1 VPFHPAMEMV
11 IVYGKK
17 GGRAV
22 KQRPRPPLASVEAP
36 HSHQG
41 AMDVVRGAVERVDLY
56 PNHVV
61 VTHLPWQPHATPP
74 PWNLAPVRDQGAGQR
89 LRQADLHLVKG
100 VGPDG
105 DGDEFDLPNRPPAHD
120 AETRDEDSVLV
131 GADYPATRLGER
143 EIVVGEGARREPE
156 ANHEG
161 AACSNGSRKEDGG
174 KKAGQIDRKRRLVA
188 SVGNAESAAAAAGF
202 GVVCGRCHH
211 RAHLRGYSLD
221 AQSAAGRPF
230 ARAQVAGELL
240 QNVVGIILLLL
251 ICLLVGLFAGTKTA
265 RKMIT
270 YLERGVLQYIPG
282 YMLIKTMA
290 ENAVGLDSH
299 DELKVALIRTDSG
312 WQLGFIVDKVND
324 SLFVVFAP
332 DAPNTMSGSVY
343 YVEIENMRHIDI
355 TQKEARQCI
364 RKLGLGSGQ
373 LFRDKLPVL

>member
-1 VPFHPAMEMV
+1 MKKILTIIRVTLFGGIFFIVPLV
-11 IVYGKK
+11 LLGII
-17 GGRAV
+17 
-22 KQRPRPPLASVEAP
+22 
-36 HSHQG
+36 
-41 AMDVVRGAVERVDLY
+41 
-56 PNHVV
+56 
-61 VTHLPWQPHATPP
+61 
-74 PWNLAPVRDQGAGQR
+74 
-89 LRQADLHLVKG
+89 LVKA
-100 VGPDG
+100 
-105 DGDEFDLPNRPPAHD
+105 FDIINKL
-120 AETRDEDSVLV
+120 T
-131 GADYPATRLGER
+131 
-143 EIVVGEGARREPE
+143 EPLL
-156 ANHEG
+156 
-161 AACSNGSRKEDGG
+161 K
-174 KKAGQIDRKRRLVA
+174 
-188 SVGNAESAAAAAGF
+188 
-202 GVVCGRCHH
+202 
-211 RAHLRGYSLD
+211 
-221 AQSAAGRPF
+221 PF
-230 ARAQVAGELL
+230 ARAQVANELL

-251 ICLLVGLFAGTKTA
+251 ICLLAGLFAGTKTA

-332 DAPNTMSGSVY
+332 DAPNTLSGSVY

>member
-1 VPFHPAMEMV
+1 MKKILKIVRVTLFGGIFFIVPLV
-11 IVYGKK
+11 LLGII
-17 GGRAV
+17 
-22 KQRPRPPLASVEAP
+22 
-36 HSHQG
+36 
-41 AMDVVRGAVERVDLY
+41 
-56 PNHVV
+56 
-61 VTHLPWQPHATPP
+61 
-74 PWNLAPVRDQGAGQR
+74 
-89 LRQADLHLVKG
+89 LVKA
-100 VGPDG
+100 
-105 DGDEFDLPNRPPAHD
+105 FDIINRL
-120 AETRDEDSVLV
+120 T
-131 GADYPATRLGER
+131 
-143 EIVVGEGARREPE
+143 EPLL
-156 ANHEG
+156 
-161 AACSNGSRKEDGG
+161 K
-174 KKAGQIDRKRRLVA
+174 
-188 SVGNAESAAAAAGF
+188 
-202 GVVCGRCHH
+202 
-211 RAHLRGYSLD
+211 
-221 AQSAAGRPF
+221 PF